1 METALVIICNGAS
14 HACTILETADCPRF
28 FSSFSFS
35 FSFSFSSVSSLRSS
49 TLVLTSLS
57 SPRCCW
63 A

>member
-28 FSSFSFS
+28 FSSFSSS
-35 FSFSFSSVSSLRSS
+35 FSSLRSS

-57 SPRCCW
+57 SPRCWW